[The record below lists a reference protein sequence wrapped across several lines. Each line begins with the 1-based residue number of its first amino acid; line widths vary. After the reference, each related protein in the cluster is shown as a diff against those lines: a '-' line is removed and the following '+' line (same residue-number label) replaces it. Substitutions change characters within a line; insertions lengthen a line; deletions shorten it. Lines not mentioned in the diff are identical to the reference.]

1 MTLNIMFSVVNKYF
15 MGDTMGVFLGRG
27 MLKWN
32 EAYRFDVAWTYY
44 GHGKWHEDLWDLR
57 GN

>member
-32 EAYRFDVAWTYY
+32 EAYRFDVA
-44 GHGKWHEDLWDLR
+44 
-57 GN
+57 